1 MAIKLICKK
10 SNGEQYDIT
19 KVLTKVTWSG
29 DYKSCSR
36 KLEFSLLYSGT
47 DKNVPNIDIPLSSHV
62 IFYEN
67 DVELFR
73 GYVWERE
80 KNSTGTTI
88 NYLAYDNGERLNKIK
103 ISYNIKDQ
111 TPSAIVD
118 KICTEYKLNKGNI
131 ASSSVKIKKV
141 FIGVSLYNLIMS
153 AYTEESK
160 RTGKKYMVEYKQDK
174 LYVTEKGTVTLSVGF
189 EEGKNITSTSFKE
202 SLSSVVNR
210 VLIVDENG
218 SFVSE
223 VKDQNLIN
231 LHGLFQEVYRKV
243 EGKDANEEAKAL
255 LKDVEQTC
263 TLSGFGDTS
272 CITGKGVQIK
282 DSHTGLIG

>member
-73 GYVWERE
+73 GYIWDRE

-103 ISYNIKDQ
+103 ISYNIKDL
-111 TPSAIVD
+111 
-118 KICTEYKLNKGNI
+118 Y
-131 ASSSVKIKKV
+131 
-141 FIGVSLYNLIMS
+141 FI
-153 AYTEESK
+153 
-160 RTGKKYMVEYKQDK
+160 
-174 LYVTEKGTVTLSVGF
+174 
-189 EEGKNITSTSFKE
+189 
-202 SLSSVVNR
+202 
-210 VLIVDENG
+210 
-218 SFVSE
+218 
-223 VKDQNLIN
+223 
-231 LHGLFQEVYRKV
+231 
-243 EGKDANEEAKAL
+243 
-255 LKDVEQTC
+255 
-263 TLSGFGDTS
+263 
-272 CITGKGVQIK
+272 
-282 DSHTGLIG
+282 